1 MIKINQGQRLSTSL
15 APPGDLSHTALNNC
29 VFPVAHFVRR
39 RDWLMQAG
47 AAAVGAVAV
56 TGTGVL
62 AGAALAQ
69 STTVATSTPVASPSV
84 AFPALASTFKLE
96 KKSITIAAANKT
108 ALAYLPLTVAE
119 QLGYFAL
126 EGLTVEVTE
135 PPSPVRAQQLASSGA
150 ADMVCGWIEN
160 TLALQAKGQPFSAFV
175 LMGRA
180 PQIAVGVSVKAMPEF
195 KTLADLAGKRVGI
208 VAPGTPSHTVGHA
221 VLARAG
227 LRLGDMN
234 FVSVGTASGALAA
247 LRAGQ
252 IDAISYFDPLIT
264 QLEQRGELRMVADT
278 RTVRGTTLACGGD
291 MPASCL
297 FATPEFIQ
305 KNPATVQAATHAIV
319 HALKWL
325 QTAGVS
331 DLMKTVPESYFAG
344 DRALYFA
351 AFARMREAIALDGL
365 IPAGG
370 VRNTLDA
377 MRNAEPLL
385 RAEVID
391 PDKCFTNAFAQ
402 KSKLRFKV

>member
-1 MIKINQGQRLSTSL
+1 MTKIKQGQRLSTSL
-15 APPGDLSHTALNNC
+15 LSPNAQGFGAFAASVSTPASGLQ
-29 VFPVAHFVRR
+29 R
-39 RDWLMQAG
+39 RDWLKQACV
-47 AAAVGAVAV
+47 AAVA
-56 TGTGVL
+56 GTGAL
-62 AGAALAQ
+62 AGTAWAQ
-69 STTVATSTPVASPSV
+69 SASVATVSTPAVSPSV
-84 AFPALASTFKLE
+84 AFPALANNLRLE
-96 KKSITIAAANKT
+96 KKSIIIAAANKT
-108 ALAYLPLTVAE
+108 ALAYLPLTLAE
-119 QLGYFAL
+119 QLGYFAQ
-126 EGLTVEVTE
+126 EGLVLEVAE
-135 PPSPVRAQQLASSGA
+135 PPSPVRAQQLASTGA

-160 TLALQAKGQPFSAFV
+160 TLALQAKGQAFSAFV

-180 PQIAVGVSVKAMPEF
+180 PQIAVGVSIKAMPEF
-195 KTLADLAGKRVGI
+195 KTLADLAGKRIGI
-208 VAPGTPSHTVGHA
+208 AAPGTPSHTVAHA
-221 VLARAG
+221 VLSRAG

-247 LRAGQ
+247 MRSGQ
-252 IDAISYFDPLIT
+252 IDAVSYFDPLIT
-264 QLEQRGELRMVADT
+264 QLEQRGELRLVADT

-365 IPAGG
+365 ISPGG
-370 VRNTLDA
+370 VRNMLDA

-385 RAEVID
+385 RAEAID
-391 PDKCFTNAFAQ
+391 PAKCYTNAFAQ
-402 KSKLRFKV
+402 KSKQRFRV

>member
-1 MIKINQGQRLSTSL
+1 MIKINQGQR
-15 APPGDLSHTALNNC
+15 
-29 VFPVAHFVRR
+29 
-39 RDWLMQAG
+39 RDWLIQAG
-47 AAAVGAVAV
+47 AMVAG
-56 TGTGVL
+56 TTGVL
-62 AGAALAQ
+62 AGAAWAQ
-69 STTVATSTPVASPSV
+69 TATVATVSSPVASPSV
-84 AFPALASTFKLE
+84 AFPALASTLKLE

-108 ALAYLPLTVAE
+108 ALAYLPLTIAE

-126 EGLTVEVTE
+126 EGLTLEVTE
-135 PPSPVRAQQLASSGA
+135 PPSAVRAQQLASTGA

-160 TLALQAKGQPFSAFV
+160 TLALQARGQPFNAFV

-195 KTLADLAGKRVGI
+195 KTIADLAGKKVGI
-208 VAPGTPSHTVGHA
+208 VAPGTPSHTVAHA
-221 VLARAG
+221 VLARGG
-227 LRLGDMN
+227 LRLGDMS
-234 FVSVGTASGALAA
+234 FVSVGTPISALAA

-252 IDAISYFDPLIT
+252 IDAISYFDPLMT

-291 MPASCL
+291 MPATCL

-305 KNPATVQAATHAIV
+305 KNPATTQAATHAIV
-319 HALKWL
+319 RALKWL

-365 IPAGG
+365 IPPAG

-391 PDKCFTNAFAQ
+391 PGKCFTNAFAQ
-402 KSKLRFKV
+402 KSKQRFKV